1 MPRFTKSERLRSK
14 AHIHDLFEKGH
25 SFSVPPIRVFW
36 IPAEVEAEH
45 TVQILISVPKKNFRQ
60 AVTRNLL
67 KRRIR
72 EIYRKNKSGLH
83 ESLDEL
89 NRKCRIAFIYT
100 GKDIMKSSELEP
112 KIIVILQ
119 RLIQEHVKVIG

>member
-14 AHIHDLFEKGH
+14 VHIRDLFEKGY
-25 SFSVPPIRVFW
+25 SFPVPPIRVFW
-36 IPAEVEAEH
+36 IPAEEEAEH
-45 TVQILISVPKKNFRQ
+45 TVQVLISVPKKNFRQ

-72 EIYRKNKSGLH
+72 EIYRKNKSELH
-83 ESLDEL
+83 QSLNQL

-100 GKDIMKSSELEP
+100 GRDIMKSSELEP

-119 RLIQEHVKVIG
+119 RLIQENVKHIG